1 MGPSGF
7 TEEQQG
13 NRMLEGEVPDTGAA
27 AFLDDIDDVERDTL
41 IHRSMEAVSLYI
53 GLLELLHKYAAANAA
68 LKVVWTLR
76 PLH

>member
-41 IHRSMEAVSLYI
+41 IRRSMEAVSLYI
-53 GLLELLHKYAAANAA
+53 RQLEMLHRYDGANDA
-68 LKVVWTLR
+68 LKVVWTLG